1 MKFTRITAQDYNWLA
16 SFFAGQPYE
25 LCEYSLPGIL
35 AWSGAAYYPCAAVA
49 GERLLLGAE
58 YPGHPEYRH
67 LLLPLGGGREADPP
81 ELSALARAAGYP
93 SYWFVPQ
100 AYVDRYDQE
109 LIEQSF
115 QVTEQAG
122 YHDYVYRV
130 SDLVELKGNR
140 YAKKRNLIK
149 QFERAHDPH
158 RLGREPI
165 TSANARQ
172 CIAFLEEWCEQEGCF
187 QKGDQSLKC
196 EMEAALNMLGLV
208 EQGMAQGLVLRI
220 DTVISALAVAS
231 PLLTGMVVL
240 QFQKAC
246 KSIKGLYQ
254 FFDRECARA
263 LCQGSIWV
271 NKESDMGQEGLA
283 HAKRSYYPER
293 MVYSYELKLR
303 GQRG

>member
-1 MKFTRITAQDYNWLA
+1 
-16 SFFAGQPYE
+16 
-25 LCEYSLPGIL
+25 LPI
-35 AWSGAAYYPCAAVA
+35 
-49 GERLLLGAE
+49 
-58 YPGHPEYRH
+58 
-67 LLLPLGGGREADPP
+67 GGGLEPGP
-81 ELSALARAAGYP
+81 QELLVLAHAAGYP

-100 AYVDRYDQE
+100 AYVDRHGRE

-122 YHDYVYRV
+122 YHDYIYRV
-130 SDLVELKGNR
+130 SDLSELKGNR

-149 QFERAHDPH
+149 QFERGHDPH
-158 RLGREPI
+158 RLYREPI
-165 TSANARQ
+165 TSVNARQ

-187 QKGDQSLKC
+187 QKGDQSLEC
-196 EMEAALNMLGLV
+196 EMAAALNMLGLV
-208 EQGMAQGLVLRI
+208 ERRMAQGLVLRI

-231 PLLTGMVVL
+231 PLMEGMVVL

-254 FFDRECARA
+254 FFDRECART
-263 LCQGSIWV
+263 LCQGSTWV

-283 HAKRSYYPER
+283 HAKRSYYPAR

-303 GQRG
+303 GQRQ